1 MSSDIHLFFG
11 EPIATGQNVP
21 VARYSMSVR
30 VDWIDQNGVQ
40 HSETTE
46 VLFPN
51 LLAQIPPA
59 RLIEI
64 MKDLIIER
72 AQTVLGVNN

>member
-1 MSSDIHLFFG
+1 MSRDISMFFG

-21 VARYSMSVR
+21 VPRYSLSVR
-30 VDWIDQNGVQ
+30 IDWIDRNNVR

-59 RLIEI
+59 RLTEI
-64 MKDLIIER
+64 MKDLIVER
-72 AQTVLGVNN
+72 ARVVMGVDD